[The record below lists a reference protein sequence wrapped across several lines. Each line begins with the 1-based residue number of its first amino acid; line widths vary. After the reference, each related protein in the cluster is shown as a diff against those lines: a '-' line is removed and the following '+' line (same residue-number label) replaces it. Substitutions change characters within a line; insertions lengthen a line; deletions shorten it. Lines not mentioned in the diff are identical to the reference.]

1 VFNIRVSGA
10 LSLLG
15 NQPITLPGVP
25 QDLAVDTSGAW
36 LFITF
41 QDASGGEIAI
51 LSLKNSPIS
60 VTASL
65 STGGDSPRG
74 IVVTPDNKFVIV
86 ANEGTNDVSVL
97 SLDASTGALTSVSG
111 SPFAGGNQSVPIVVD
126 PSGRFVFVG
135 DTGGDTLSAFALGAA
150 GDLASIAG
158 TPIQLGNGAKPS
170 SIAVDPNGKFV
181 CVRTALEEI
190 SGFTLEQS
198 TGALTSI
205 SGFAFSPGRET
216 RDLVVMPH
224 AAGKH

>member
-1 VFNIRVSGA
+1 M
-10 LSLLG
+10 
-15 NQPITLPGVP
+15 
-25 QDLAVDTSGAW
+25 
-36 LFITF
+36 
-41 QDASGGEIAI
+41 
-51 LSLKNSPIS
+51 
-60 VTASL
+60 
-65 STGGDSPRG
+65 
-74 IVVTPDNKFVIV
+74 
-86 ANEGTNDVSVL
+86 
-97 SLDASTGALTSVSG
+97 
-111 SPFAGGNQSVPIVVD
+111 
-126 PSGRFVFVG
+126 FVG

-181 CVRTALEEI
+181 FVSTALKEI
-190 SGFTLEQS
+190 SGFTLDQS